1 MSQREMAR
9 AIGVDAGQ
17 LSRWEAGKGEM
28 SYARIRR
35 YAHVL
40 NLRLAAKEPAAFLVE
55 RIATRRR
62 LPELRPMDP
71 LDRALEAMSQSEA
84 SAVPV
89 LTARGDDYLGVL
101 DDVSVIEAFADAD
114 LSAALVRPVGSL
126 RLAPL
131 DRVRPGDSLQKVA
144 ALLASQDLVLVED
157 RDGLPAGFA
166 TRRDLFPLLL
176 GTAAPQRGARR
187 RTARS

>member
-71 LDRALEAMSQSEA
+71 LDRALEAMSQADA

-101 DDVSVIEAFADAD
+101 RDVSVIEAFADAD

-166 TRRDLFPLLL
+166 MRRDLFPLLL
-176 GTAAPQRGARR
+176 GTAAPRGARR
-187 RTARS
+187 CTARS